1 VVRISQL
8 HMKSDTFLFTY
19 MDVLEIPFPSKA
31 TFFRRQRNLFCP
43 LVERAWRKEE
53 EAVIAE
59 TRNQEKVYI
68 GEDAGQVCT
77 NSFHIF

>member
-1 VVRISQL
+1 
-8 HMKSDTFLFTY
+8 
-19 MDVLEIPFPSKA
+19 MDALEIPFSSKA
-31 TFFRRQRNLFCP
+31 TFFRRQRDLFCP

-68 GEDAGQVCT
+68 DEDARQVCT
-77 NSFHIF
+77 SSFNIF